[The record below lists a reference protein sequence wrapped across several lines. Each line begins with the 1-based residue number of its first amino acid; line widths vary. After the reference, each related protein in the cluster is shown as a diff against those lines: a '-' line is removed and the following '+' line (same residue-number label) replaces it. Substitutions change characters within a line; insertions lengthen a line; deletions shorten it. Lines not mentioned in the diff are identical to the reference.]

1 MKNAILVLASLGAL
15 SAQAADWTFTPKL
28 YVRGGF
34 TQSLDLDAK
43 GNGVTNFNP
52 GSWGGESNA
61 FMNNLTEGDLHA
73 MYGDKLKIVYGMN
86 FDETTRFEDS
96 AGKNK
101 TYRERQAYME
111 IYKAFNDKTTLWFG
125 RRPYRGYGDY
135 LDGSFPLDER
145 NMFGGG
151 IMIDNVGPGR
161 YEFAY
166 GTNDSGEVV
175 TGDDDNFT
183 TNFFLNKYIYNIENG
198 NITANVEWH
207 QNNSKYSQYESNGFM
222 AGAQYAKWNM
232 NFLGNSWYNIFVLN
246 YSNGHTGDVE
256 AGLLA
261 SVFDSKDKDEKAQK
275 VLFKIGGD
283 IKGPKWGAFYNM
295 RYQWHMGDLKDA
307 DGKAYA
313 GQDWHF
319 VDFHVR
325 PMYSLNDNI
334 GLGFD
339 GVARL
344 ILKESSDEA
353 QTAVTSDNWTFHGQ
367 NMWRAGLIGTYHFTD
382 GGKNMFENKEISI
395 IVGRAHQQNEKEF
408 FKGREAKNDANFV
421 RFKYTMEI

>member
-1 MKNAILVLASLGAL
+1 MKKAILVLASLCAL
-15 SAQAADWTFTPKL
+15 TAHAASEWTFTPKL

-52 GSWGGESNA
+52 GSYGEESNA

-73 MYGDKLKIVYGMN
+73 TYGDKMKIVYGMN
-86 FDETTRFEDS
+86 FDQTSRFEDS
-96 AGKNK
+96 AGGDK
-101 TYRERQAYME
+101 TYKERQAYVE
-111 IYKAFNDKTTLWFG
+111 FYKAFNDKTTLWFG
-125 RRPYRGYGDY
+125 RRPYRGFGDY
-135 LDGSFPLDER
+135 LTGAFPLDER

-166 GTNDSGEVV
+166 GTNE
-175 TGDDDNFT
+175 TGTDGTAAGDNYT
-183 TNFFLNKYIYNIENG
+183 TNFFLNKYIYNIDNG
-198 NITANVEWH
+198 NITVNFEWH
-207 QNNSKYSQYESNGFM
+207 QNNSKFAQYESNGFM

-232 NFLGNSWYNIFVLN
+232 NLLGASWYNIFVLN
-246 YSNGHTGDVE
+246 YSNGHLGDVE
-256 AGLLA
+256 AGLMKSA
-261 SVFDSKDKDEKAQK
+261 YDSKDKDQKAQK

-283 IKGPKWGAFYNM
+283 IKADKWGAFYAL
-295 RYQWHMGDLKDA
+295 RYQWHMGSLENA
-307 DGKAYA
+307 TGSEYSN
-313 GQDWHF
+313 QNWQF
-319 VDFHVR
+319 VDIHFR
-325 PMYSLNDNI
+325 PMYSLSDNF

-339 GVARL
+339 GVARTVL
-344 ILKESSDEA
+344 HEGGKGILLDNKKNNRA
-353 QTAVTSDNWTFHGQ
+353 QGQ
-367 NMWRAGLIGTYHFTD
+367 NMWRAGLIGTYHFTA
-382 GGKNMFENKEISI
+382 GGKNMFENREISI